1 MAKKTNNTHVF
12 RLQDIDGQH
21 GLNNTIQD
29 WGISRMYND
38 NQINDIASSNAS
50 SLSEPTSIPSPFAR
64 IALAKEAFKMVAENG
79 QKTLASYQKIVS
91 ASLDVGEIF
100 FTYEKWRDK
109 VDIIEWKYGRQ
120 DHSKDL
126 TDDSDL
132 KMMMYGQHQL
142 YKTLKAFLEN
152 DAEFYNFDMLKS
164 LYILK
169 DKTTGKMIG
178 ATSPTTLFFS
188 SANNLEDVDIQ
199 LSTDRKAFRDIIP
212 LHKRGW
218 DYQKFLYTW
227 MAANNENRLTKSG
240 TAVSIFNDFFKYLEA
255 EKTKINKNQEI
266 DALSHSPSSILE
278 STYKP
283 IQAPDVEIVGKQ
295 LYQIK
300 NYGIGSLNN
309 DDLLEDKIFRLSGKI
324 NYQSFF
330 DGNLNDNAKYSYLLP
345 LKDEVF
351 KHFTITDLQ
360 DNKIFKISEVSENLV
375 VATLID
381 SSGEKFEKKYKVRK
395 SIIDLDNFDC
405 LLFPNVKFN
414 DEKEAFYRFGVFS
427 NYNPSQ
433 RKKRTVEF
441 YNSNAKIK
449 LDSNDVIT
457 RNTSDNQNSVCDIY
471 SLNQQVFDRV
481 KVTDGSFDGVLLPT
495 LPSKGNTEQFIFA
508 VDFGTTN
515 THIEYKTSNGHNIKP
530 FDIEESEQQVEFLIG
545 KNDAYNIVADIDF
558 MPKTVGGEN
567 KEFKFPIRTALSV
580 VKQKTE
586 NQKINPFTQAN
597 VVIPYEKRKIPAY
610 NDILTQLKWE
620 SNEDEIKYFI
630 DSLCYMLRNK
640 VVINGGDLSA
650 TKLSWFYPL
659 SMAGSRSKVIEN
671 IWKISY
677 AKYFL
682 GESVNNIANLQD
694 DTKKILNK
702 RLSYLPESVAPY
714 LYYKDHKD
722 YKDAINNLISIDIG
736 GGTSDIVFVQD
747 QKVTFV
753 TSFRFAANS
762 IFGLG
767 EHSTPVVSKYQ
778 AEIEKIIKSNDDNFQ
793 LETLYESITNTDNG
807 DIASFFFSLSEHKMM
822 QNADFS
828 FNSILQKDSSQK
840 LIFILFYTAIIFHTA
855 LIVKAKRLPL
865 PRHITF
871 SGNGSRLL
879 TIVGEIEVLEE
890 LSKAIFEEVCEKN
903 FNEGGL
909 TIIHNTQTPK
919 EVTCK
924 GGIKAANN
932 DYVQLQF
939 NPIVLLGTDS
949 NTFVKENE
957 TYANIDIVEYSEK
970 AKTEAEKFISF
981 VIEDLLHK
989 KYTKGV
995 VPESFLKA
1003 LRLDSQTLHI
1013 ARNVLKN
1020 DDDLKTFTINSVRR
1034 KLEKD
1039 DAHTTQIEESFFFYP
1054 IAGFMKAL
1062 SIEIKKQKNYA

>member
-1 MAKKTNNTHVF
+1 MAKTTNNTHVF
-12 RLQDIDGQH
+12 RLQDIEGQH

-29 WGISRMYND
+29 WGISRMYTH
-38 NQINDIASSNAS
+38 NQINDIASSNAN

-64 IALAKEAFKMVAENG
+64 IALAKEAFKEVAENG
-79 QKTLASYQKIVS
+79 EKALASYQKIVS
-91 ASLDVGEIF
+91 DSLDVGEIF

-120 DHSKDL
+120 GHSKDL

-132 KMMMYGQHQL
+132 KKMKQGHHQL

-152 DAEFYNFDMLKS
+152 DAEFYNFDILES

-169 DKTTGKMIG
+169 DKTTAKMIG
-178 ATSPTTLFFS
+178 ATSPATMFFS

-240 TAVSIFNDFFKYLEA
+240 TAISIFSEFFKYLET
-255 EKTKINKNQEI
+255 EKIKINKNQEI
-266 DALSHSPSSILE
+266 DALFHSPASILD
-278 STYKP
+278 SAYKP

-300 NYGIGSLNN
+300 DYGIDSLNN
-309 DDLLEDKIFRLSGKI
+309 DDILEDSIFRLSGRI
-324 NYQSFF
+324 NSKSFF
-330 DGNLNDNAKYSYLLP
+330 GGNLNDNAKYSYLLP
-345 LKDEVF
+345 LKDETF
-351 KHFTITDLQ
+351 KHFALTDLQ
-360 DNKIFKISEVSENLV
+360 DNKTFKISEVSDNFV
-375 VATLID
+375 VATLIS
-381 SSGEKFEKKYKVRK
+381 SSGKKFEKKYKVRK

-405 LLFPNVKFN
+405 ILFPNIKFN

-441 YNSNAKIK
+441 YKKNTKIA
-449 LDSNDVIT
+449 LNNNDIIT

-471 SLNQQVFDRV
+471 SLNQQIFDRV
-481 KVTDGSFDGVLLPT
+481 KVNDGYFDGVLLPT
-495 LPSKGNTEQFIFA
+495 LPSKGNAEQFIFA

-515 THIEYKTSNGHNIKP
+515 THIEYKTNNGHNIKP

-558 MPKTVGGEN
+558 IPKTVGGEN

-580 VKQKTE
+580 VKQKKE
-586 NQKINPFTQAN
+586 NQKVNPFTGAN
-597 VVIPYEKRKIPAY
+597 VVIPYEKRKIPGY

-671 IWKISY
+671 IWKVSY

-682 GESVNNIANLQD
+682 GENVNNFVDLQEE
-694 DTKKILNK
+694 TKRLLNK

-747 QKVTFV
+747 QVVKFV

-828 FNSILQKDSSQK
+828 FNSILQRDSSQK
-840 LIFILFYTAIIFHTA
+840 LVFILFYTAIIYHTA
-855 LIVKAKRLPL
+855 HIIKAKKLPL

-890 LSKAIFEEVCEKN
+890 LSKAIFEQVCEKN
-903 FNEGGL
+903 FSEGGL
-909 TIIHNTQTPK
+909 SIIHNTQTPK

-932 DYVQLQF
+932 DYVQPQF

-949 NTFVKENE
+949 NTFVKEND
-957 TYANIDIVEYSEK
+957 TYADIDIEEYSEK
-970 AKTEAEKFISF
+970 AKTEAKKFISF
-981 VIEDLLHK
+981 VIEDLLYK

-1003 LRLDSQTLHI
+1003 LSLDSQTLYI

-1039 DAHTTQIEESFFFYP
+1039 DAYTTQIEESFFFYP

-1062 SIEIKKQKNYA
+1062 SIEIKKQN

>member
-1 MAKKTNNTHVF
+1 MAKSTNNTYVF
-12 RLQDIDGQH
+12 RLQDINGQH

-38 NQINDIASSNAS
+38 NQINDIASSNAN

-64 IALAKEAFKMVAENG
+64 IALAKEAFKEVAEHG
-79 QKTLASYQKIVS
+79 EKALASYQKIVS
-91 ASLDVGEIF
+91 DSLDVGEIF
-100 FTYEKWRDK
+100 FTYKKWRDK

-120 DHSKDL
+120 DHSEDL

-132 KMMMYGQHQL
+132 KKMEYGHHQL
-142 YKTLKAFLEN
+142 YKTLKTFLEN
-152 DAEFYNFDMLKS
+152 DAEFYNFDMLES

-169 DKTTGKMIG
+169 HNKTGKLIG
-178 ATSPTTLFFS
+178 ATSPATVFFS
-188 SANNLEDVDIQ
+188 SANNLEGVDIQ
-199 LSTDRKAFRDIIP
+199 LSTNRKAFRDIIP

-227 MAANNENRLTKSG
+227 MTANNENRLTKSG
-240 TAVSIFNDFFKYLEA
+240 TAISIFSEFFKYLEA
-255 EKTKINKNQEI
+255 EKIKINKNQEI
-266 DALSHSPSSILE
+266 DALFHSPASILD

-283 IQAPDVEIVGKQ
+283 LQAPDVEVLGKQ

-300 NYGIGSLNN
+300 DYGIGNLNN
-309 DDLLEDKIFRLSGKI
+309 DDILEDTIFRLSGKI
-324 NYQSFF
+324 NSHSFF
-330 DGNLNDNAKYSYLLP
+330 DGNLNDNAKNSYLLP
-345 LKDEVF
+345 LKDEAF
-351 KHFTITDLQ
+351 KHFTLNDLQ
-360 DNKIFKISEVSENLV
+360 DNKTFKISEMSDKLV

-381 SSGEKFEKKYKVRK
+381 SRGKKFEKKYKARE
-395 SIIDLDNFDC
+395 SIVELTNFDC

-414 DEKEAFYRFGVFS
+414 DKKEAFYRFGVFS
-427 NYNPSQ
+427 NYNSSQ
-433 RKKRTVEF
+433 RKKRSVEF
-441 YNSNAKIK
+441 YNKNAKIT

-471 SLNQQVFDRV
+471 SLNQQIFDRV
-481 KVTDGSFDGVLLPT
+481 KVSDGNSYGVLLPT
-495 LPSKGNTEQFIFA
+495 LPSKGNAEQFIFA

-515 THIEYKTSNGHNIKP
+515 THIEYKTNNGHNIKP

-558 MPKTVGGEN
+558 IPETVGGEN

-580 VKQKTE
+580 VKQKKE
-586 NQKINPFTQAN
+586 NQKVNPFTEAN
-597 VVIPYEKRKIPAY
+597 VVIPYEKRKIPGY

-620 SNEDEIKYFI
+620 SNENEIKYFI

-671 IWKISY
+671 IWKVSY

-682 GESVNNIANLQD
+682 GESVDNIVNLQD
-694 DTKKILNK
+694 ETKKILNE

-714 LYYKDHKD
+714 LYYKDHRD
-722 YKDAINNLISIDIG
+722 YNDAINNLISIDIG

-747 QKVTFV
+747 QVVNFV

-778 AEIEKIIKSNDDNFQ
+778 AEIENIIKSNDDNFQ

-828 FNSILQKDSSQK
+828 FNSILQRDSSQK
-840 LIFILFYTAIIFHTA
+840 LIFILFYTAIIYHTA
-855 LIVKAKRLPL
+855 HIVKAKELPL

-879 TIVGEIEVLEE
+879 SIVGEIDVLEE
-890 LSKAIFEEVCEKN
+890 LSKDIFEQVCEKK
-903 FNEGGL
+903 FSEGGL

-919 EVTCK
+919 EITCK
-924 GGIKAANN
+924 GGIKAANS
-932 DYVQLQF
+932 DYVQPQF
-939 NPIVLLGTDS
+939 NPIVLLGID
-949 NTFVKENE
+949 NHTFVTNQDK
-957 TYANIDIVEYSEK
+957 YADIDIKEYSERAK
-970 AKTEAEKFISF
+970 AEAKKFINY
-981 VIEDLLHK
+981 VIDDLLYK
-989 KYTKGV
+989 NYTRGV
-995 VPESFLKA
+995 IPETFLEA
-1003 LRLDSQTLHI
+1003 LNIDSQTLSTAKH
-1013 ARNVLKN
+1013 VLKN
-1020 DDDLKTFTINSVRR
+1020 DEDLKTFTINSIRR
-1034 KLEKD
+1034 KLSKD

-1062 SIEIKKQKNYA
+1062 SIEIKKQN

>member
-1 MAKKTNNTHVF
+1 MAKSINNTYVF
-12 RLQDIDGQH
+12 RLQDINGQH

-29 WGISRMYND
+29 WGISKMYND
-38 NQINDIASSNAS
+38 NQINDIASSNAN

-64 IALAKEAFKMVAENG
+64 IALAKEAFKEVAENG
-79 QKTLASYQKIVS
+79 EKALASYQKIVS
-91 ASLDVGEIF
+91 DSLDVGEIF
-100 FTYEKWRDK
+100 FAYEKWRDQ

-132 KMMMYGQHQL
+132 KKMEGKHHQL

-169 DKTTGKMIG
+169 DKPTGKMIG
-178 ATSPTTLFFS
+178 ATSPITLFFS
-188 SANNLEDVDIQ
+188 SANNLKDVEIQ
-199 LSTDRKAFRDIIP
+199 LSPNRKAFRDIIP
-212 LHKRGW
+212 LHKREW

-227 MAANNENRLTKSG
+227 MAANNENRVKKG
-240 TAVSIFNDFFKYLEA
+240 KTAISIFSDFFKYLEA
-255 EKTKINKNQEI
+255 EKTNINKNQEI
-266 DALSHSPSSILE
+266 DALSDSPASRLDR
-278 STYKP
+278 TYKP

-300 NYGIGSLNN
+300 NYGIGTLNN
-309 DDLLEDKIFRLSGKI
+309 DDLLEDNIFRLSGKI
-324 NYQSFF
+324 NSSSFF
-330 DGNLNDNAKYSYLLP
+330 DGNLNDNAEYSYLLP

-351 KHFTITDLQ
+351 KHFTINDLYN
-360 DNKIFKISEVSENLV
+360 NKTFKISEVSENLV

-381 SSGEKFEKKYKVRK
+381 SSGKKFEKKYKVKK

-405 LLFPNVKFN
+405 LLFPNVKFKE
-414 DEKEAFYRFGVFS
+414 EKEAFYRFGVFS

-433 RKKRTVEF
+433 RKKRSVEF
-441 YNSNAKIK
+441 YNRNAKVT
-449 LDSNDVIT
+449 LGDNDVIT

-471 SLNQQVFDRV
+471 ALNQQAFDRV
-481 KVTDGSFDGVLLPT
+481 KVNDGNFDGVLLPT
-495 LPSKGNTEQFIFA
+495 LPSKGNAEQFIFA

-515 THIEYKTSNGHNIKP
+515 THIEYKTSNGHSIKP

-558 MPKTVGGEN
+558 IPKTVGGEN
-567 KEFKFPIRTALSV
+567 REFKFPIRTALSV
-580 VKQKTE
+580 TKQKKE

-620 SNEDEIKYFI
+620 SNEEEIKYFI

-671 IWKISY
+671 IWKVSY

-682 GESVNNIANLQD
+682 GESVYDFVDLQEE
-694 DTKKILNK
+694 TKRLLNK

-736 GGTSDIVFVQD
+736 GGTSDIVFVQE
-747 QKVTFV
+747 QEVNYV

-778 AEIEKIIKSNDDNFQ
+778 SEIEKIIKSIDDNYQ
-793 LETLYESITNTDNG
+793 LETLYDSITNTDNG

-828 FNSILQKDSSQK
+828 FNSILQRDSSQK
-840 LIFILFYTAIIFHTA
+840 LVFILFYTAIIYHTA
-855 LIVKAKRLPL
+855 QIVKAKQLPL

-879 TIVGEIEVLEE
+879 TIVGEIDVLEE

-924 GGIKAANN
+924 GGIKAANSN
-932 DYVQLQF
+932 YVQSQF
-939 NPIVLLGTDS
+939 NPIVLIGTDS
-949 NTFVKENE
+949 YTFVKEND
-957 TYANIDIVEYSEK
+957 TYANIDIAEYSEK
-970 AKTEAEKFISF
+970 AKTEAKKFISF
-981 VIEDLLHK
+981 VIEDLLQK
-989 KYTKGV
+989 KYTKGI
-995 VPESFLKA
+995 VPETFLNA
-1003 LRLDSQTLHI
+1003 LSLESQTLSI
-1013 ARNVLKN
+1013 ARKVLKN
-1020 DDDLKTFTINSVRR
+1020 NEDLKTFTLNSIRM
-1034 KLEKD
+1034 KLKKD
-1039 DAHTTQIEESFFFYP
+1039 DALTTQIEESFFFYP
-1054 IAGFMKAL
+1054 IAGFMRAL
-1062 SIEIKKQKNYA
+1062 SFEIKKQK